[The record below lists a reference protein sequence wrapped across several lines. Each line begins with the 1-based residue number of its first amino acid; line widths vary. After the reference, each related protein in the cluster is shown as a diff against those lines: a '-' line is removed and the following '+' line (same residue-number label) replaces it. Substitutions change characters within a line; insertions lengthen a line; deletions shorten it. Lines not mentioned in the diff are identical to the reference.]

1 MSFPLRFLLSVLLV
15 LFLAAVIC
23 GIFYLFA
30 NYTMICVGALVVG
43 VLALLITLSS
53 YEDTEA

>member
-23 GIFYLFA
+23 GVFYLVTH
-30 NYTMICVGALVVG
+30 YTLICVCALVVG
-43 VLALLITLSS
+43 ILALLITLSS
-53 YEDTEA
+53 YEDKEA